1 MNNIL
6 LLLKRQFLRSLVS
19 FVCSFI
25 SMKISRFNEN
35 SMHLY
40 NFHYCYFKQ
49 NKYKSLNL
57 GDFWN
62 SFEGYLF
69 LNLVQYNN
77 FNRRLDSRII
87 NGTKYYILNGT
98 NIAPFASQL
107 VLNTET
113 TCLLLDPTWKILNNY
128 VSSIP
133 TVIIQNV
140 KQLLGMLFVL
150 TDDANIY
157 NEFFD
162 HFKNVLGYSISDSLT
177 IVESD
182 QGKALK
188 KAANDKDMLH
198 ICCLRHLQVSLG
210 RNIDSYQV
218 GNLVKKTSN
227 NEYQDLKRFI

>member
-40 NFHYCYFKQ
+40 NFHYYYFKK
-49 NKYKSLNL
+49 NKYKSLTL

-77 FNRRLDSRII
+77 FNQRLDSCII
-87 NGTKYYILNGT
+87 NGIMYYILNGT
-98 NIAPFASQL
+98 YIVPFASQL

-140 KQLLGMLFVL
+140 RQPLVMLFVL
-150 TDDANIY
+150 TEDANIY

-162 HFKNVLGYSISDSLT
+162 QFKNVLGYSISDSLT

-188 KAANDKDMLH
+188 KAANDQDMFH
-198 ICCLRHLQVSLG
+198 ICCLRYLQVSLG
-210 RNIDSYQV
+210 RNIYSYQV
-218 GNLVKKTSN
+218 GNLVKKP
-227 NEYQDLKRFI
+227 QIIIIQIQ